1 MRTLPSLSTVSDS
14 LTWTIQVLTEVGVDS
29 PRLEAEWLLTDLLS
43 TTRANLY
50 LDNILILTP
59 NQSESLQ
66 KSVFRRSQRVPIQYI
81 LGKAEFYA
89 LPFCVTPEVL
99 IPRPETEV
107 LVDSV
112 IDRLRNLPHQTIL
125 EIGTGSG
132 AIAVGLAH
140 NLPSSSLVATD
151 VSVKALQIAAKNARI
166 NRTECRVSFI
176 LSNLFSALRPAP
188 LFHAVVSNPPYITSH
203 ELDGLPAEVREYE
216 PKLALDGGPDGLRFY
231 RPLISQAG
239 RYLHREGWLA
249 MEVDDRRA
257 KDVSTLLSRSV
268 EFGSPET
275 IQDLSSRNRVLVVQ
289 KRA

>member
-81 LGKAEFYA
+81 LGKTEFYA

-151 VSVKALQIAAKNARI
+151 VSVKALKIAAENARI

-203 ELDGLPAEVREYE
+203 ELDGLPAEVREHE

>member
-1 MRTLPSLSTVSDS
+1 MHTLPSLSTVSDS
-14 LTWTIQVLTEVGVDS
+14 LTWTIQVLTEIGVDS

-59 NQSESLQ
+59 NQSESLK

-81 LGKAEFYA
+81 LGKTEFYS

-151 VSVKALQIAAKNARI
+151 VSVKALKIAAKNARI

-176 LSNLFSALRPAP
+176 LSHLFSALRPAP

-203 ELDGLPAEVREYE
+203 ELDGLPAEVREHE